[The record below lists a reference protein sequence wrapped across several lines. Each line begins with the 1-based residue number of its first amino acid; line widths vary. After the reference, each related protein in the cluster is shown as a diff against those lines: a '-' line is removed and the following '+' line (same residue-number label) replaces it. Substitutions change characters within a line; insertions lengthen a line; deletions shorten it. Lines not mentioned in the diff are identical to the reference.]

1 MLLHCFALVSFAS
14 ARRDKAPGFGHFSA
28 TAHYRHSLP
37 PPIPPW
43 YSGASH
49 EYQHGHACPT
59 TEPHPTTLVKHTHT
73 HTCTRPYRQHHA
85 SCLALQRMYTLLGR
99 RRTRARSTAATHIP
113 VPSHKQH
120 HHRSLQPYQS
130 CLDSI
135 SHNFI
140 YYLAQTS
147 DRGAHSLA
155 PWRWRSCVCVCPA

>member
-1 MLLHCFALVSFAS
+1 MLLHCFALVSLAS

-73 HTCTRPYRQHHA
+73 QAPALIASITLPALLSNACIRCRVGAGRGHALLPQRTFLCLHTN
-85 SCLALQRMYTLLGR
+85 SIIL
-99 RRTRARSTAATHIP
+99 
-113 VPSHKQH
+113 VPSNLIKVAWIQSPITLFTILHK
-120 HHRSLQPYQS
+120 P
-130 CLDSI
+130 
-135 SHNFI
+135 
-140 YYLAQTS
+140 QTEAHTHLL
-147 DRGAHSLA
+147 RGGGG
-155 PWRWRSCVCVCPA
+155 RVCVCVCPA